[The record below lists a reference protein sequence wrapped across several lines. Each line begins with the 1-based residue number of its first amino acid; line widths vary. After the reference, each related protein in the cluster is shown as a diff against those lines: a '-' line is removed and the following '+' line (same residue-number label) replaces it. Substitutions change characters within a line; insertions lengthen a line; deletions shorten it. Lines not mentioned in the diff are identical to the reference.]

1 MCFWVGFIRCQ
12 SSLSFETSYLSVF
25 AGHDR
30 ALSGV
35 PNLPNFLTFTLPQF
49 ISLVPQITCLKTRP
63 SFQQP
68 TKHAKA
74 NIPSTYPLSR
84 SLATR
89 SFISHG
95 NTLRSHF
102 VHVTLSAY
110 SPGQTRNQS
119 LGAARAPTI
128 PLPRRGPPS
137 AVCDA
142 NVRWN

>member
-1 MCFWVGFIRCQ
+1 MCFWVSFIRCQ

-49 ISLVPQITCLKTRP
+49 ISLVPQITRLKTRP

-110 SPGQTRNQS
+110 
-119 LGAARAPTI
+119 
-128 PLPRRGPPS
+128 RRVIGLWEQQERQQYRYRVADPQ
-137 AVCDA
+137 VQY
-142 NVRWN
+142 VMLM